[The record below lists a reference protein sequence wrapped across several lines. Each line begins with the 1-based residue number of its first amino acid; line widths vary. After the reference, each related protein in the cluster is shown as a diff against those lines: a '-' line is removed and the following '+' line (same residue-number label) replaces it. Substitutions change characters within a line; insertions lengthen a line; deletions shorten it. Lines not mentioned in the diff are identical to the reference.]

1 VIENTQRDLNIALM
15 NELAIIF
22 NKMDID
28 TEAVLQAAGSK
39 WNFLPFKPGLVG
51 GHCIGVDPYYLAQ
64 KALEVGYHPEI
75 ILAGRRLN
83 DGMGSYVAGEVIKL
97 MIKKG
102 IQVTGSKALVLGIT
116 FKENCP
122 DVRNT
127 KVIDIIRHLK
137 SYNIQVDIHDPWADP
152 HEVEEEYGVSTVKE
166 LPANNS
172 YDAVILAVAHKEFSY
187 DSIKKMCGKTSVL
200 FDVKSVL
207 DKELVDA
214 RL

>member
-1 VIENTQRDLNIALM
+1 
-15 NELAIIF
+15 
-22 NKMDID
+22 
-28 TEAVLQAAGSK
+28 
-39 WNFLPFKPGLVG
+39 
-51 GHCIGVDPYYLAQ
+51 
-64 KALEVGYHPEI
+64 
-75 ILAGRRLN
+75 
-83 DGMGSYVAGEVIKL
+83 MGSYIAGEVIKL

-102 IQVTGSKALVLGIT
+102 IQVTGSKIAVMGIT

-127 KVIDIIRHLK
+127 KVIDIIRHLQ

-152 HEVEEEYGVSTVKE
+152 HEVEEEYGVSTTKE
-166 LPANNS
+166 LPGGT
-172 YDAVILAVAHKEFSY
+172 YDAVILAVAHNQFRYE
-187 DSIKKMCGKTSVL
+187 DIKKLRAKTSVL